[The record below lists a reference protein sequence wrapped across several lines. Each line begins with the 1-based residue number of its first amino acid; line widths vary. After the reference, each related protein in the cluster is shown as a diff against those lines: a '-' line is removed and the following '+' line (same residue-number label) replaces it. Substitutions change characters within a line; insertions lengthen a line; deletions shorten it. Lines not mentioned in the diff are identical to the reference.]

1 MSFLRSV
8 LLRLVLMHFCA
19 PLIFGN
25 APVCAQEANASPPE
39 IIAPPITAEE
49 SEPGTATGSAE
60 PPLPASSGATNVET
74 PSANAISGTARR
86 FQYAFHVALREIS
99 DDNVNLSATNRLPD
113 YYTSLEL
120 GVKLGVGDTVERQ
133 ANFLAID
140 YSPRFTFFA
149 ENSRFNSIQQISRLE
164 GQYGFGRLTVGLSQ
178 EIQLLDGNDIN
189 LSTGIDSTVNRVNLD
204 VSGRTRLN
212 VYTTSLNANYSLT
225 GKTFLTGNL
234 SYTVSDYAT
243 LISSSIIAANAY
255 INYTYSPKL
264 AIGVGLAG
272 GYNLVDSPSQ
282 SQIFEQV
289 NALTNSSR
297 RNPRS
302 RNYKRVSPPRLI

>member
-1 MSFLRSV
+1 MASETQSNGR
-8 LLRLVLMHFCA
+8 R
-19 PLIFGN
+19 IF
-25 APVCAQEANASPPE
+25 S
-39 IIAPPITAEE
+39 
-49 SEPGTATGSAE
+49 
-60 PPLPASSGATNVET
+60 
-74 PSANAISGTARR
+74 R
-86 FQYAFHVALREIS
+86 
-99 DDNVNLSATNRLPD
+99 
-113 YYTSLEL
+113 
-120 GVKLGVGDTVERQ
+120 
-133 ANFLAID
+133 ID

-302 RNYKRVSPPRLI
+302 RNYKRVSPLD